1 MKESQ
6 MEQLLKTL
14 SPLALPGRLLAGFLS
29 PAQYSR
35 PHGES
40 AVQASAS
47 QPEIPKKLFWHY
59 FNEALSGGGR
69 R

>member
-1 MKESQ
+1 

-14 SPLALPGRLLAGFLS
+14 GPLALPGRLLTALIS
-29 PAQYSR
+29 PAQKAR
-35 PHGES
+35 AQTES

-47 QPEIPKKLFWHY
+47 QPEIPKKLFWHH